1 MEAERKHTGKHM
13 LCVINLNFESVS
25 LKQIHTNL
33 QYLPDLQDECE
44 CGEMRA
50 AAHGEICVGERDPAT
65 FD

>member
-1 MEAERKHTGKHM
+1 M

-50 AAHGEICVGERDPAT
+50 AAHGEVCVGERDPAT